1 MVFDSATAA
10 AAEPT
15 TSSPSA
21 ESTVASPPSPKFG
34 AASSQEEAHFKTT
47 ASGYQPEIE
56 KMVMDALRQFAMR
69 EVRARAFAEGASPAC
84 LSSCI

>member
-1 MVFDSATAA
+1 MVFDSATA

-15 TSSPSA
+15 TSSPSG
-21 ESTVASPPSPKFG
+21 SLVASPPSPKFG
-34 AASSQEEAHFKTT
+34 AAPQEAHFKT

-56 KMVMDALRQFAMR
+56 KVVMAALRQFSMR

-84 LSSCI
+84 LSCI